1 MLPIRFMMGQYT
13 LTLSMVEKLYR
24 TKRRKFLTAVGSGV
38 GVTLAGCLGGDDF
51 GENGGG
57 GGNGNGDFP
66 DGSITIV
73 NTYSEG
79 GGTDT
84 NLRQLQ
90 PHFDEELGINTQ
102 IEYRAGAGTRI
113 GTNYVAE
120 ASPDGYTLG
129 ATRSPAF
136 EFTLLIDEEDTEYE
150 MDDIYP
156 IGSLMT
162 EHAIIRVRNDE
173 DRFGTIEELVG
184 YAEDNPGDLT
194 CGVSGPTNRNMLAM
208 ILLMEE
214 TDAEFTMVP
223 FDGGGATQT
232 ALLQGEIDIAN
243 RSVYNSADIADQ
255 TQALAI
261 YAEENEWPDL
271 TDDAPPINEA
281 LGTDIPYGPTE
292 GRQFDFGPGGL
303 PDENP
308 DRFDYIVDAYENAVM
323 SDGYQSDLAEI
334 GEEDKISYLSPEE
347 TREHIEQNLEDMEDY
362 IDIML
367 DHVEE

>member
-1 MLPIRFMMGQYT
+1 
-13 LTLSMVEKLYR
+13 MVDNVYQAN
-24 TKRRKFLTAVGSGV
+24 RRKFLTTVGTGAGV
-38 GVTLAGCLGGDDF
+38 VLAGCMGGGGDGNGGGD
-51 GENGGG
+51 GGNGSGGG
-57 GGNGNGDFP
+57 GGGDFP
-66 DGSITIV
+66 SNPITIV

-90 PHFDEELGINTQ
+90 PHFEEALGVNTQ

-113 GTNYVAE
+113 GTNYVAN
-120 ASPDGYTLG
+120 AAPDGYTLG

-136 EFTLLIDEEDTEYE
+136 EFTLLIDEEDTEYSME
-150 MDDIYP
+150 DIYP
-156 IGSLMT
+156 IGSLMS
-162 EHAIIRVRNDE
+162 EHAIIRARNDE

-184 YAEDNPGDLT
+184 YAEDNPGELS

-208 ILLMEE
+208 VLLMEE

-223 FDGGGATQT
+223 FDGGGETQT

-261 YAEENEWPDL
+261 YAEENQWPDL

-292 GRQFDFGPGGL
+292 GRQFDFGPGTL
-303 PDENP
+303 PDENS
-308 DRFDYIVDAYENAVM
+308 DRFDYIVDSYESAVM
-323 SDGYQSDLAEI
+323 SDGYRSDLEEI
-334 GEEDKISYLSPEE
+334 NEEGKISYLSPEE
-347 TREHIEQNLEDMEDY
+347 TWQHIQQNMDDMEDY
-362 IDIML
+362 IDVML
-367 DHVEE
+367 QQVEN

>member
-1 MLPIRFMMGQYT
+1 MG
-13 LTLSMVEKLYR
+13 EKLYQANRR
-24 TKRRKFLTAVGSGV
+24 TFLTAVGSGV
-38 GVTLAGCLGGDDF
+38 GVTLAGCMGG
-51 GENGGG
+51 GGSGG
-57 GGNGNGDFP
+57 GGNGAGDFP
-66 DGSITIV
+66 SQSITHV

-90 PHFDEELGINTQ
+90 PYFDEELGVNTQ

-113 GTNYVAE
+113 GTNYVAN
-120 ASPDGYTLG
+120 APPDGYTIG

-136 EFTLLIDEEDTEYE
+136 EFTLLIDEEDTEYQQ
-150 MDDIYP
+150 DDIYP

-162 EHAIIRVRNDE
+162 EHAIIRARNDE
-173 DRFGTIEELVG
+173 DRFGTIEELVE
-184 YAEDNPGDLT
+184 YATANPGELT

-208 ILLMEE
+208 VLLMEE

-255 TQALAI
+255 TQALTI
-261 YAEENEWPDL
+261 YAEENQWPDL
-271 TDDAPPINEA
+271 TNDAPPLNEA

-292 GRQFDFGPGGL
+292 GRQFDFAPAGL

-308 DRFDYIVDAYENAVM
+308 DRFEYIVDAYESAVS
-323 SDGYQSDLAEI
+323 SDGYRSDLEEL
-334 GEEDKISYLSPEE
+334 GEEDKISYMSPDE
-347 TREHIEQNLEDMEDY
+347 TWNHIEQNLTDMEDY
-362 IDIML
+362 VDVML
-367 DHVEE
+367 QQVEE